1 MMTRLLRCKDSGSED
16 GVSWKLELLLVEVL
30 EMMMELLLGCKV
42 WRCCC
47 GKFVVVAVVVRSFE
61 AQ

>member
-1 MMTRLLRCKDSGSED
+1 MLRCKDSGSED

-30 EMMMELLLGCKV
+30 EMMMELLLLGCKV

-47 GKFVVVAVVVRSFE
+47 GKFVVVVVVHSFE